1 MNNTERRNKGLAY
14 ICDEELF
21 NEQIK
26 CRKLL
31 QKLNFM
37 DRSDFNGIAEVIKE
51 LFGKSENTFVNPPF
65 YCDYGYNIE
74 VGNNFFAN
82 YNCTIIDVAKVTIG
96 KNCVIYGVTT
106 KEDYK
111 QGKLLS
117 GQTICK
123 EEAGN

>member
-74 VGNNFFAN
+74 VGNNFFAPSA
-82 YNCTIIDVAKVTIG
+82 I
-96 KNCVIYGVTT
+96 
-106 KEDYK
+106 
-111 QGKLLS
+111 LLIKS
-117 GQTICK
+117 SNLIL
-123 EEAGN
+123 